1 MTVQISI
8 ITATLNARELLPGL
22 IQSLQQQTD
31 SDFEWMVM
39 DGGSRDGTLE
49 LLRSAGLR
57 QIRVVSEPDCGIY
70 DALNKAIQLSSG
82 TYYLVCGADD
92 RLSEEAVAR
101 YKSLAT
107 ESSAELI
114 SARVLTTQGTLNPER
129 GKPWLR
135 GHLAFVSQH
144 AVGTLI
150 KKDLHKAIGF
160 YSRRF
165 KIAADQL
172 FIKQACSNKQVRLLA
187 ADFIAGRYATDGVS
201 GGDVVTSMTE
211 FFRVQLETESNK
223 PLQILLFCLRLF
235 KHRKRLV
242 ASADGK
248 FSQ

>member
-31 SDFEWMVM
+31 SDFEWVVM

-49 LLRSAGLR
+49 LLRRAGL
-57 QIRVVSEPDCGIY
+57 QQMRVVSEPDCGIY

-92 RLSEEAVAR
+92 RLSKEAVSSYKLAAR
-101 YKSLAT
+101 STA
-107 ESSAELI
+107 ADLI
-114 SARVLTTQGTLNPER
+114 SAWVETDTKVTRPSR
-129 GKPWLR
+129 GNPWLR

-150 KKDLHKAIGF
+150 RKDLHKTIGF
-160 YSRRF
+160 YSKRF

-172 FIKQACSNKQVRLLA
+172 FIKQACSNKQVRLVA

-235 KHRKRLV
+235 KHRRRLM